1 MNLNGLNLGTLD
13 ITIRKK
19 KLILT
24 EGAKLPGWESKASR
38 NNLNPTRDVN
48 KSNTAEGRVES

>member
-1 MNLNGLNLGTLD
+1 MNLNGLNLGTSV
-13 ITIRKK
+13 ITVKKK
-19 KLILT
+19 KLLFI